1 MVEELIPATSF
12 PSSIQTKSN
21 LKPLRPVSELS
32 RLLFRSTH
40 SSLQTVL
47 LFYSADSSDDSY
59 SNTTFRN
66 LCCLLKT
73 ASVIHSHMLSCFSL
87 TGKHFQTTL
96 PHTTLCVC
104 GCVRERERDRQRH
117 RER

>member
-1 MVEELIPATSF
+1 MVAELIPAASF

-47 LFYSADSSDDSY
+47 LFYSADSSDD
-59 SNTTFRN
+59 TVI
-66 LCCLLKT
+66 LLSET
-73 ASVIHSHMLSCFSL
+73 YVVYL
-87 TGKHFQTTL
+87 
-96 PHTTLCVC
+96 
-104 GCVRERERDRQRH
+104 RQRQ
-117 RER
+117 